1 MLQTTNELLLH
12 FFNSFSAYAI
22 VEKTVFIFADG
33 PIFFIPIFFIVLWIF
48 YGLKK
53 ERKKQEQILLIFY
66 SILIAIL
73 ITLIIQHFIHLK
85 RPEDYLIGAG
95 KLLIN
100 HVPDASFPSDH
111 ATVSFAFL
119 TALFFANYKKTFWIF
134 LPFAIIMNI
143 SRIIAGVHWPFD
155 IIAWM
160 IIGIFWTIVIFR
172 FVKETKAMKMV
183 NSFLIKISQILKL

>member
-1 MLQTTNELLLH
+1 MFQSINESLLH
-12 FFNSFSAYAI
+12 FFNSFSAYTI
-22 VEKTVFIFADG
+22 VEKTVFIFADA
-33 PIFFIPIFFIVLWIF
+33 PIFFIPLFFIVLWIF

-53 ERKKQEQILLIFY
+53 ERAKQEEILLIFY

-111 ATVSFAFL
+111 ATVSLAFL

-134 LPFAIIMNI
+134 LPFALIMNI
-143 SRIIAGVHWPFD
+143 SRIIA
-155 IIAWM
+155 
-160 IIGIFWTIVIFR
+160 
-172 FVKETKAMKMV
+172 
-183 NSFLIKISQILKL
+183 